1 VCGLAGRR
9 GAVRCS
15 PEEGCPPS
23 SNEARGLPD
32 EERNG
37 RIMTHAHR
45 FAAALTACLV
55 SVLPARTA
63 GQVQTQYELTPL
75 ELPAELAGNVVTR
88 DINNRGDILG
98 WVIPDRRV
106 GVVVD
111 KDGVRT
117 FTIPGATYME
127 PDAITTNGAIA
138 VQYYDLSG
146 DRGPLLLDRKGRL
159 TPVTVEGDWAFVNV
173 WDVSDN
179 GIVTGEV
186 YTSEAVLR
194 TFGFIQDRDGTHIIE
209 CPGARFTV
217 LLAVNNPGTATGAC
231 TGDSGTER
239 FTVNRD
245 GIFTALAVPAG
256 LIFQAEAINNRG
268 VVAGTWSDG
277 VTSRAGVLEDG
288 VLIPIDYPAPPTIDY
303 QDPETGTTLQLT
315 LGSSFTTVTG
325 INDRGEIV
333 GHTEGT
339 YFGPDFSFEAVRAF
353 PFAGA
358 PVH

>member
-1 VCGLAGRR
+1 
-9 GAVRCS
+9 
-15 PEEGCPPS
+15 
-23 SNEARGLPD
+23 
-32 EERNG
+32 
-37 RIMTHAHR
+37 MTHAHR
-45 FAAALTACLV
+45 CAAAFTACLV
-55 SVLPARTA
+55 SVLPAPTTGRA
-63 GQVQTQYELTPL
+63 QTQYELTPL
-75 ELPAELAGNVVTR
+75 ELPAELAGNVVAR
-88 DINNRGDILG
+88 DINNRGDVLG
-98 WVIPDRRV
+98 WVLPDRRV

-127 PDAITTNGAIA
+127 PDAITTNGTIA
-138 VQYYDLSG
+138 VQYFDLSG
-146 DRGPLLLDRKGRL
+146 DRGPFLLDRKGRL
-159 TPVTVEGDWAFVNV
+159 TPVAVEGDWAFVNV

-186 YTSEAVLR
+186 HTSEPVFR
-194 TFGFIQDRDGTHIIE
+194 TFGFIQDRDETHIIE

-217 LLAVNNPGTATGAC
+217 LLAVNNRGTATGAC
-231 TGDSGTER
+231 TGDSGTAQ
-239 FTVNRD
+239 FIVNRD
-245 GIFTALAVPAG
+245 GVFTALAAPGG

-277 VTSRAGVLEDG
+277 ITSRAGVLEDG
-288 VLIPIDYPAPPTIDY
+288 VLIPIDYPAPPTVDY

-333 GHTEGT
+333 GHTEAT
-339 YFGPDFSFEAVRAF
+339 YFGPDFSFEVVRAF
-353 PFAGA
+353 PFTGA

>member
-1 VCGLAGRR
+1 
-9 GAVRCS
+9 
-15 PEEGCPPS
+15 
-23 SNEARGLPD
+23 
-32 EERNG
+32 
-37 RIMTHAHR
+37 M
-45 FAAALTACLV
+45 
-55 SVLPARTA
+55 
-63 GQVQTQYELTPL
+63 
-75 ELPAELAGNVVTR
+75 TR

-106 GVVVD
+106 AVVVD

-127 PDAITTNGAIA
+127 PDAITTSGAIA

-146 DRGPLLLDRKGRL
+146 DRGPFLLDRKGRL

-186 YTSEAVLR
+186 YSVRSGVADVR
-194 TFGFIQDRDGTHIIE
+194 VHSGSQRDAHHRVPGGAIHGPAGRQQPGDRHR
-209 CPGARFTV
+209 CVHR
-217 LLAVNNPGTATGAC
+217 
-231 TGDSGTER
+231 DSGTER
-239 FTVNRD
+239 ILVNRD
-245 GIFTALAVPAG
+245 GIFTALAGPAG

-277 VTSRAGVLEDG
+277 VTRAGVLEDG
-288 VLIPIDYPAPPTIDY
+288 VLIPIDYPAPPTVDY
-303 QDPETGTTLQLT
+303 QDPATGTTLQLT

-353 PFAGA
+353 PFSGA